1 MPARVIPQSMV
12 GPGSLAHMLVRKYV
26 DHVPY
31 YRQERIDLRGGLY
44 ISDKYRASIWMG
56 GSRYTD
62 KARVRY
68 TEHCALLLFTIYHQ
82 LIQRILGSGYVS
94 ADETT
99 VNLLDPDR
107 PHKAQNC

>member
-1 MPARVIPQSMV
+1 LGRRAS
-12 GPGSLAHMLVRKYV
+12 GSA
-26 DHVPY
+26 
-31 YRQERIDLRGGLY
+31 QERIDLRGGLY

-82 LIQRILGSGYVS
+82 LIQRILDSGYVS

-107 PHKAQNC
+107 PHKTQDCWLDTSWAPCDGWARE